1 MCIRDSK
8 ENYGTGRPSLND
20 AVVDLIVASR
30 RRFISLALSWQRV
43 GYVQSNFNSD
53 NCLVGGATLDY
64 GPFGFMERYDP
75 KWCVHCVADVC

>member
-1 MCIRDSK
+1 M
-8 ENYGTGRPSLND
+8 
-20 AVVDLIVASR
+20 
-30 RRFISLALSWQRV
+30 RRFEISWLALHWKRV

-75 KWCVHCVADVC
+75 KWAMWVGSGDAGPFSFGNQVEAARRAGRRS